1 MNVTGIIAE
10 YNPFHRGHAY
20 HIAKARELTKAD
32 YVVVVMSG
40 NYVQRGAPA
49 LTDKFARAKMAL
61 KNGADMVFEL
71 PHLWSTSA
79 APDFAAGGTAFL
91 DKLGCVT
98 HISYGCET
106 EEPKNLVNL
115 AEFLLREPR
124 EFSLALKKSQGK
136 GLAYPLAFEQAF
148 LSWAKE
154 NPSCDFPCTTREKF
168 HEIFSSPNNI
178 LGLEYQKN
186 LLRRQS
192 NLSPCPVP
200 RMGSDYHSPDLE
212 TCFSS
217 ATAIRNAVFSG
228 REVPL
233 EQYMPKTAADLL
245 PPQKY
250 LLRENDFSQMLYYK
264 LLSESWMGYES
275 YLGGSPFLSNRIKKH
290 LELFSGYSGFCET
303 LKTKDV
309 TYAKISRFLLHIL
322 LNITTEDA
330 ALLKSLGYI
339 PYFRLLGF
347 KSTAKPLL
355 KMIEKQGDAPLLT
368 KPAKAKSLL
377 SKKAYLLY
385 KKELFSSDLYYG
397 LQVQKGIQDSANECR
412 KSLVIL

>member
-1 MNVTGIIAE
+1 
-10 YNPFHRGHAY
+10 
-20 HIAKARELTKAD
+20 
-32 YVVVVMSG
+32 
-40 NYVQRGAPA
+40 
-49 LTDKFARAKMAL
+49 
-61 KNGADMVFEL
+61 
-71 PHLWSTSA
+71 
-79 APDFAAGGTAFL
+79 
-91 DKLGCVT
+91 
-98 HISYGCET
+98 
-106 EEPKNLVNL
+106 
-115 AEFLLREPR
+115 
-124 EFSLALKKSQGK
+124 
-136 GLAYPLAFEQAF
+136 
-148 LSWAKE
+148 
-154 NPSCDFPCTTREKF
+154 
-168 HEIFSSPNNI
+168 
-178 LGLEYQKN
+178 
-186 LLRRQS
+186 
-192 NLSPCPVP
+192 
-200 RMGSDYHSPDLE
+200 MGSDYHSPDLE

-368 KPAKAKSLL
+368 KPARAKSLL